1 MLTLEHT
8 VIEHRLMRHGNGMQA
23 CGHSKYH
30 MEVLLR
36 DNLLPSESDPLLPFL
51 VLAFGAMTVTAA
63 VVADLALEYEHHL
76 ALKADV
82 LPSELADLAD
92 SKRTVIY
99 ESKQCLVIQGAVAQE
114 PCDLFLGEY
123 PWKLLWLAYLGQYK
137 SARLLEPHNL
147 VVSLQSED
155 RMLEEREAVA
165 LLVQDSREIVVDV
178 CLCELFR
185 QLFEKQHRLCNLQ
198 VSVQF

>member
-1 MLTLEHT
+1 M
-8 VIEHRLMRHGNGMQA
+8 VMVCVGNG
-23 CGHSKYH
+23 HVS
-30 MEVLLR
+30 VF
-36 DNLLPSESDPLLPFL
+36 PS
-51 VLAFGAMTVTAA
+51 
-63 VVADLALEYEHHL
+63 LALEYEHHL

-82 LPSELADLAD
+82 LPSALADLAD

-99 ESKQCLVIQGAVAQE
+99 ESKQCLVIQGTVAQE

-198 VSVQF
+198 AVVIDTAVRILCETQLFSEKRNAVPEFGYSRNRLVQCSIRHGVFG